1 MMLDMPTDGWEKATD
16 ELRALIGEVS
26 LNLAAVEEGIDWIL
40 IDLLALPHARPFF
53 RQHILGRMMLRRK
66 VELLREFVKSHGDLL
81 ADAPSALEWL
91 WRIDDACEQ
100 RNRPVHDLHGGE
112 LRRWF
117 GHSSTGRQKDGG
129 QTINLDDYRELA
141 SNTSLLT
148 GPAFDALFE
157 SIFHVGQD
165 DDGEIDDE
173 LTGGY

>member
-1 MMLDMPTDGWEKATD
+1 MMLDMPIDGWEKATD

-91 WRIDDACEQ
+91 RRIDDACEQ
-100 RNRPVHDLHGGE
+100 RNRLVHDLHEVSFVDGSVT
-112 LRRWF
+112 RRRVW
-117 GHSSTGRQKDGG
+117 QKDGG
-129 QTINLDDYRELA
+129 QTVNLDDYRELA